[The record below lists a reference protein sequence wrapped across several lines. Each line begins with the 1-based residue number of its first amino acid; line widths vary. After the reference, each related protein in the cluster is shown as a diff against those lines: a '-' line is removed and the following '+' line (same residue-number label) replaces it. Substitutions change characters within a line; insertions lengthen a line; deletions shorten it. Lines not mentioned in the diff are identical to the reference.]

1 MVVKME
7 LELDFE
13 LETIVKQTNNKKETT
28 GYAYTLRALSY
39 DYQYMVIKD
48 KTNNKFEFG
57 KVYSM
62 KLSHH

>member
-1 MVVKME
+1 MVKME
-7 LELDFE
+7 IELDFE
-13 LETIVKQTNNKKETT
+13 LETIVRDTDYKNKTI
-28 GYAYTLRALSY
+28 GYSYTLRALSN

>member
-1 MVVKME
+1 ME
-7 LELDFE
+7 FELDFE
-13 LETIVKQTNNKKETT
+13 LETIARNTDYNNKTIV
-28 GYAYTLRALSY
+28 YSYTLRALSN

-48 KTNNKFEFG
+48 KSNNKFEFG

>member
-1 MVVKME
+1 MVKME
-7 LELDFE
+7 IELDFE
-13 LETIVKQTNNKKETT
+13 LETIVKETNYKNQTVD
-28 GYAYTLRALSY
+28 YAYTLRALSNN
-39 DYQYMVIKD
+39 YQYMVIKD